1 MACISCV
8 VIYFIKLETST
19 KEIFM
24 PPMPTETQNCPGL
37 KEEAD
42 LDKGDQKAWLWKAAD
57 VGAWWGL
64 EGTALL
70 LVDSFQ
76 LATANARY

>member
-1 MACISCV
+1 MGNKLLMACISCV

-24 PPMPTETQNCPGL
+24 PPMPTKTQNCPGL

-42 LDKGDQKAWLWKAAD
+42 LDKGDQKA
-57 VGAWWGL
+57 
-64 EGTALL
+64 
-70 LVDSFQ
+70 
-76 LATANARY
+76 